1 MPGSIPTGAFR
12 LSHSFALK
20 PDLTADTGPE
30 GGILLGSHS
39 PAATEAIY
47 LGKQGEAP
55 YSNIRMDTRGAHALY
70 VMGKRRS
77 GKSYTLGVLAEGLVA
92 QSWIRQGG
100 REHGVLIL
108 DTMNVYLTMP
118 FGVEATFAG
127 ESDDVKQM
135 RRWRLKAEVPKLTI
149 FRPTGTVL
157 PEEVASEEV
166 SLRACDLGSEEW
178 CGLFEADP
186 FADPLGHLITE
197 LHAKVSVD
205 GYVDSR
211 SGRAVK
217 ANPKFLLADLV
228 TALQY
233 DDELQRYH
241 QTTRESLK
249 RRLES
254 VRRLPVFSDRG
265 FDVRQ
270 LIVPGQIS
278 VLLLRELDSQLRSV
292 LVALIVKKMMQLRG
306 VAEQQERVR
315 DRHLARAATLIDN
328 GESARE
334 ESEAAEK
341 AGRLAEE
348 GLQRCWLIIDE
359 AHNYIPAVGMVPSR
373 RPLKK
378 YVDEG
383 RNLGLSIVVAT
394 QQPSGL
400 DPSIQRNADMLLV
413 HSLSHRDDIQAA
425 EGMINTAAPH
435 DLALGTKQRFEGGR
449 TFEGAVRNLPA
460 GYALASTDRANRLI
474 PVCIRPRITVH
485 GGADY

>member
-1 MPGSIPTGAFR
+1 MPGSIPAGAFR

-20 PDLTADTGPE
+20 PDLSADAGPE

-39 PAATEAIY
+39 QAATEAIY
-47 LGKQGEAP
+47 LGKQAEAP
-55 YSNIRMDTRGAHALY
+55 YGSVWMDTRGAHALY

-77 GKSYTLGVLAEGLVA
+77 GKSYTLGALAEGLVA
-92 QSWIRQGG
+92 QSWIRQGSG
-100 REHGVLIL
+100 QQGVLIL

-118 FGVEATFAG
+118 FGVEATFAR
-127 ESDDVKQM
+127 ESADVKRM
-135 RRWRLKAEVPKLTI
+135 RRWRLEAEMPKLTI
-149 FRPTGTVL
+149 FRPTGTSL
-157 PEEVASEEV
+157 PDEIVSTEVG
-166 SLRACDLGSEEW
+166 LRACDLGPEEW

-211 SGRAVK
+211 SGDAVK
-217 ANPKFLLADLV
+217 PNPDFLLADLV
-228 TALQY
+228 TALLS
-233 DDELQRYH
+233 DDDLQRYP
-241 QTTRESLK
+241 QTTRESLR

-254 VRRLPVFSDRG
+254 VRRLPVFSARG
-265 FDVRQ
+265 LDIRR

-278 VLLLRELDSQLRSV
+278 VLLLRELDGQLRSV

-306 VAEQQERVR
+306 RAEQQERVR
-315 DRHLARAATLIDN
+315 DLHLARAAKLVEI
-328 GESARE
+328 GESAKGE
-334 ESEAAEK
+334 EDAAAS
-341 AGRLAEE
+341 AGILAAE

-373 RPLKK
+373 KPLKK

-400 DPSIQRNADMLLV
+400 DPSIQRNADMLLI

-425 EGMINTAAPH
+425 EGMINTATPQH
-435 DLALGTKQRFEGGR
+435 VSLGTKQRFEGGR
-449 TFEGAVRNLPA
+449 TFEGAVRSLPI

>member
-1 MPGSIPTGAFR
+1 MPGPIPAGAFR
-12 LSHSFALK
+12 LSHSFTLK
-20 PDLTADTGPE
+20 PDLAADPSPD

-39 PAATEAIY
+39 RATTEAIY
-47 LGKQGEAP
+47 LGKQAEAP
-55 YSNIRMDTRGAHALY
+55 FRNIWMDTRGAHALY

-77 GKSYTLGVLAEGLVA
+77 GKSYTLGVLAEGLAA
-92 QSWIRQGG
+92 QSWIRQGE
-100 REHGVLIL
+100 REQGVLIL

-118 FGVEATFAG
+118 FSVEATFAQ
-127 ESDDVKQM
+127 ESEDIKHI
-135 RRWRLKAEVPKLTI
+135 RRWRLETESPKMTL

-157 PEEVASEEV
+157 PSAVASREV
-166 SLRACDLGSEEW
+166 SLRASDLGSEEW

-197 LHAKVSVD
+197 LHAKVTVD
-205 GYVDSR
+205 GFVDSR
-211 SGRAVK
+211 TGKAVG
-217 ANPKFLLADLV
+217 ANPNFVLADLIK
-228 TALQY
+228 ALLY
-233 DDELQRYH
+233 DADLQRYH
-241 QTTRESLK
+241 QTTRESLR

-254 VRRLPVFSDRG
+254 VRRLPLFSDQG

-270 LIVPGQIS
+270 LIIPGHIS
-278 VLLLRELDSQLRSV
+278 VLLLRELDNQLRSV

-315 DRHLARAATLIDN
+315 DIHLARAAKLRGT
-328 GESARE
+328 GKAARE
-334 ESEAAEK
+334 EEEAAEE
-341 AGRLAEE
+341 AGQLARD
-348 GLQRCWLIIDE
+348 GLPRCWLIIDE

-400 DPSIQRNADMLLV
+400 DPSIQRNADMLLA

-425 EGMINTAAPH
+425 EGMINTAAPQH
-435 DLALGTKQRFEGGR
+435 LGLGTKQRFEGAR
-449 TFEGAVRNLPA
+449 TFEGAVRNLPL

-485 GGADY
+485 GGSDY